1 MWRTRLAGQMGL
13 QKAAP
18 KLHESA
24 PVWVNLDLSPSEVD
38 VYCDLSVFLPI
49 SWQIF
54 LCFGNAAW
62 TRSQISESWDN
73 TVELWGLVEGRAHRL
88 KSTWV
93 QCFQRQA
100 ACLSGLQ
107 RVPSWFSSI
116 QSVITVAGWRHYS
129 MCISQHSQC
138 FPCVV
143 SFLLYPDSQKLR
155 ALQKQMKTVHWHL
168 IQFLTLY
175 LLPLGLKH
183 NQCFHMVLFNHWLSY
198 TQWVKSI
205 S

>member
-38 VYCDLSVFLPI
+38 WCILWSVSLSTYLMTNLPLF
-49 SWQIF
+49 WQ
-54 LCFGNAAW
+54 CC
-62 TRSQISESWDN
+62 QISESWDN